1 MVVLYIQWWGVGGG
15 VWLGAVGGRL
25 CIGEA
30 TVGRWARQYRR
41 TGSVAARP
49 RGNPGRS
56 RLDPHEGYILGLIED
71 RADITLAEM
80 VERLDADHDVRV
92 QLSTLWSVL
101 RKRGLTY
108 KKRPRTR
115 ASRAA
120 KTSSSAG

>member
-1 MVVLYIQWWGVGGG
+1 MIDDDKRINAQLKTTYEISDKSSIQLV
-15 VWLGAVGGRL
+15 
-25 CIGEA
+25 
-30 TVGRWARQYRR
+30 
-41 TGSVAARP
+41 
-49 RGNPGRS
+49 
-56 RLDPHEGYILGLIED
+56 GLIED

-80 VERLDADHDVRV
+80 VERLDADHAVRV